1 MFNRSVNKVVLVGN
15 LGKDPE
21 MRYTQNGG
29 AVANFSIATTES
41 WKNKQTGEYE
51 NKSEW
56 HNIVVF
62 GKFGEMV
69 GQYLKKGAKVYVEG
83 KLQTNKWQGQDGQDR
98 YKTEIIA
105 NDIQMLDAR
114 NAQGQAPA
122 APQAG
127 GYQNQPAQQPAA
139 APQAWGNAPQQP
151 PAQQAAPQ
159 MAPAYQPQQAPQPTQ
174 QRAAPAAQRP
184 AAPQHPAAPAPQR
197 PAAPQQ
203 RPAAAPA
210 PQQAPAAFNEPSMDF
225 DDDIPF

>member
-114 NAQGQAPA
+114 TQNAGQGQAPYQ
-122 APQAG
+122 APQQPG
-127 GYQNQPAQQPAA
+127 GYQSAAPQPAA
-139 APQAWGNAPQQP
+139 APAQSWGNAPQQP
-151 PAQQAAPQ
+151 PAHQPAPQ
-159 MAPAYQPQQAPQPTQ
+159 MAPAYQPQPT
-174 QRAAPAAQRP
+174 PAQQRP
-184 AAPQHPAAPAPQR
+184 APAP
-197 PAAPQQ
+197 APQQ
-203 RPAAAPA
+203 RPAPTPAPA
-210 PQQAPAAFNEPSMDF
+210 PQAKPQQAPASFNEPSMDF

>member
-105 NDIQMLDAR
+105 NDIQMLR
-114 NAQGQAPA
+114 C
-122 APQAG
+122 
-127 GYQNQPAQQPAA
+127 
-139 APQAWGNAPQQP
+139 
-151 PAQQAAPQ
+151 
-159 MAPAYQPQQAPQPTQ
+159 T
-174 QRAAPAAQRP
+174 
-184 AAPQHPAAPAPQR
+184 
-197 PAAPQQ
+197 
-203 RPAAAPA
+203 
-210 PQQAPAAFNEPSMDF
+210 
-225 DDDIPF
+225 

>member
-114 NAQGQAPA
+114 TQNAGQGQPYQGGQ
-122 APQAG
+122 QAG
-127 GYQNQPAQQPAA
+127 GYQSAAPQQAA
-139 APQAWGNAPQQP
+139 APAQSWGNAPQQP
-151 PAQQAAPQ
+151 PAHQAAPQ
-159 MAPAYQPQQAPQPTQ
+159 MAPAYQPQQAPQPT
-174 QRAAPAAQRP
+174 PAQQRP
-184 AAPQHPAAPAPQR
+184 ASAP
-197 PAAPQQ
+197 APQQ
-203 RPAAAPA
+203 RPAPAPA
-210 PQQAPAAFNEPSMDF
+210 PQAKPQQAPASFNEPSMDF

>member
-114 NAQGQAPA
+114 TAGQGQNQS
-122 APQAG
+122 APQANS
-127 GYQNQPAQQPAA
+127 YQNQA
-139 APQAWGNAPQQP
+139 APATQSWGNAPQQP

-174 QRAAPAAQRP
+174 QQPAAAPQQQRP
-184 AAPQHPAAPAPQR
+184 AAPQTQ
-197 PAAPQQ
+197 
-203 RPAAAPA
+203 

>member
-114 NAQGQAPA
+114 TQNAGQGQAPYQV
-122 APQAG
+122 PQQPG
-127 GYQNQPAQQPAA
+127 GYQNA
-139 APQAWGNAPQQP
+139 APQQTAAPAQSWGNAPQQP
-151 PAQQAAPQ
+151 PAHQPAPQ
-159 MAPAYQPQQAPQPTQ
+159 MAPAYQPQPT
-174 QRAAPAAQRP
+174 PAQQRP
-184 AAPQHPAAPAPQR
+184 APAP
-197 PAAPQQ
+197 APQQ
-203 RPAAAPA
+203 RPAPAPA
-210 PQQAPAAFNEPSMDF
+210 PQAKPQQAPASFNEPSMDF